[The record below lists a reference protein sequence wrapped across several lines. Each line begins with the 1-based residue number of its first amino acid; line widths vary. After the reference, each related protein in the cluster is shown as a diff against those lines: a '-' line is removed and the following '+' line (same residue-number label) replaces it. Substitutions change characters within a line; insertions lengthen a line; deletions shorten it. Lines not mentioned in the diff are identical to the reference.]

1 MKLECT
7 LFDLD
12 DVLFDASLQTGNAR
26 LSAIRAMIEAGLPSE
41 IETSYRLL
49 EEIVG
54 RYGPDYERH
63 FDVLLERLGL
73 RWNPRVIAAGVVAYR
88 DASLAFLRPYPD
100 TIPTL
105 LRLREAGMK
114 LGVASEGRLVK
125 QWQKLIQL
133 GLQHLFHD
141 VIVCEEL
148 GSKSFEPRVFKE
160 AVSRF
165 GASPDK
171 TLFVGK
177 TLNPDIAGANEAGLV
192 TARVRRG
199 ASRGKE
205 PILPLEKPNFE
216 IARISDLLTLID
228 IKNRR

>member
-1 MKLECT
+1 MKLECI

-12 DVLFDASLQTGNAR
+12 DVLFDASLQTSNAR
-26 LSAIRAMIEAGLPSE
+26 LSAMRAMIEAGLPSD
-41 IETSYRLL
+41 IETGYRLL

-54 RYGPDYERH
+54 KYGPDYEKH

-88 DASLAFLRPYPD
+88 EASLAYLRPYPD

-105 LRLREAGMK
+105 LRLREAGME
-114 LGVASEGRLVK
+114 LGITSEGRLVK

-141 VIVCEEL
+141 VVVCEEL

-165 GASPDK
+165 GTSPER

-177 TLNPDIAGANEAGLV
+177 RLNPDIASANEAGLV

-199 ASRGKE
+199 TLRGEEPKLSR
-205 PILPLEKPNFE
+205 EKPSFE
-216 IARISDLLTLID
+216 IARISDLLTVID
-228 IKNRR
+228 IKSAR